1 MDRVSSCSSST
12 IEQGGAGAQEEVRGR
27 EEDKPAASLQYITL
41 TRCPRASYDVDQ
53 ADATLVMRTD
63 ADSTNVEKGNGF
75 RHNAVD
81 FAGICIRT
89 PEPAAGR
96 TQGRSNLH
104 VCKARL
110 NKFSA
115 ESDSDSDSELPADSS
130 RPSVRSFVQ

>member
-1 MDRVSSCSSST
+1 MER
-12 IEQGGAGAQEEVRGR
+12 GGAGAQEEVRGR

-89 PEPAAGR
+89 PGSSGR
-96 TQGRSNLH
+96 QDTGPIKFACA
-104 VCKARL
+104 CKARL